1 MFLCFSI
8 SIYGDVSDY
17 MLLPVPK
24 RLDTKEDL
32 IKMDVQT
39 MYQNERQDTIA
50 RNIYLLELALVMPF
64 EDPIKAL
71 VRITSKQQYEKYK
84 YAIEAHLHQRLADQY
99 LQYGRLFYKE
109 NIYFYTTDYYKEYLL
124 GYDIAEFYFRSAR
137 IYRQRAENFAE
148 KARAIFDEINP
159 DRDQCLIDLDQ
170 KVYLLT
176 NNPFDFEAVYTML
189 LEDLEKNRAL
199 VKEAHEST

>member
-1 MFLCFSI
+1 
-8 SIYGDVSDY
+8 

-50 RNIYLLELALVMPF
+50 RNIYLLELALIMPF

-71 VRITSKQQYEKYK
+71 VRITSEKQYEKYQ
-84 YAIEAHLHQRLADQY
+84 YAVEAHLHHRLADEY

-109 NIYFYTTDYYKEYLL
+109 KIYFYTTDYYKEYLL
-124 GYDIAEFYFRSAR
+124 GYDIAEFYFRSSR
-137 IYRQRAENFAE
+137 IYRERAENFAQ
-148 KARAIFDEINP
+148 KARDIFYEINP
-159 DRDQCLIDLDQ
+159 NRDQCLIDLDQ

-176 NNPFDFEAVYTML
+176 DNPYDFEAVYDML
-189 LEDLEKNRAL
+189 LEDLEKNRTL
-199 VKEAHEST
+199 VQSLHSQQ